1 MVDKSAS
8 QPAED
13 IHTTGEEEATMKTG
27 FILAIQTTLAIGAI
41 MVMLEIMLTMASPL
55 AVELEVDE
63 LERTMQTKG
72 FILAILTTLVI
83 GATMPILEIMLMKAS
98 PLAVETKVF
107 LQAQVSLLVFQAS
120 CQKVLATRATFNL
133 SYYSGKLIE
142 FHQV

>member
-1 MVDKSAS
+1 
-8 QPAED
+8 
-13 IHTTGEEEATMKTG
+13 
-27 FILAIQTTLAIGAI
+27 
-41 MVMLEIMLTMASPL
+41 
-55 AVELEVDE
+55 
-63 LERTMQTKG
+63 MQTKES
-72 FILAILTTLVI
+72 ILAMRTIKAI

-142 FHQV
+142 FHQVEELERTIYHWTVPKSLRIKKAVEKPQCQLTMPKLLASTKIVSLTVPFHPLEGTSNSDQTRLK